1 MIKRLTQFAT
11 LFLIAVS
18 TPTLAIAQSNYVMP
32 RAVKLDPIVR
42 RTFSSF
48 YVRSFPGGPIQRLYT
63 DGFYPIGWSR
73 DGKFAYY
80 SEPVDEECGC
90 YFAELAIVDLRTDK
104 VLWEFKNKPQDR
116 ADASGAPLPDDM
128 RKLWKRNEK
137 MFVEKLRQ
145 HGIVQPVVVRPV
157 STDRYEII
165 AGERRWR
172 AAQLAGL
179 VEIPVI
185 VRDVD
190 DKTALE
196 IAIVENVQR
205 ADLNPLEEALG
216 YEQLIAEHGYTQNDL
231 GEIIG
236 KSRSHVANSLR
247 LLKLPDQV
255 RDMLAAGSLS
265 AGHARALVSTSDPA
279 TLART
284 IVSKGMSVRDAERLA
299 QNDIKAQNDPRP
311 AGTRKDEKDSDTLAL
326 ERTLSDALGL
336 DVAIN
341 HRGNGGQVKISY
353 KTLEQL
359 EEICRLLERR

>member
-1 MIKRLTQFAT
+1 MNDDLSKRRLGRGLAA
-11 LFLIAVS
+11 LIGEMDQPDPVETGRSPINPDRMVPIEFVS
-18 TPTLAIAQSNYVMP
+18 RNPKNPRRYFDETELHDLA
-32 RAVKLDPIVR
+32 
-42 RTFSSF
+42 
-48 YVRSFPGGPIQRLYT
+48 
-63 DGFYPIGWSR
+63 
-73 DGKFAYY
+73 
-80 SEPVDEECGC
+80 
-90 YFAELAIVDLRTDK
+90 
-104 VLWEFKNKPQDR
+104 
-116 ADASGAPLPDDM
+116 ASI
-128 RKLWKRNEK
+128 
-137 MFVEKLRQ
+137 RQ
-145 HGIVQPVVVRPV
+145 HGIVQPVVARTVAV
-157 STDRYEII
+157 NRYEII

-179 VEIPVI
+179 IEIPLI

-247 LLKLPDQV
+247 LLKLPDSV
-255 RDMLAAGSLS
+255 RDLLAGGSLS

-279 TLART
+279 ALART

-311 AGTRKDEKDSDTLAL
+311 AGARKDEKDSDTLAL

>member
-1 MIKRLTQFAT
+1 MMIFRNGALGAAWQLSSERWISRRLWKLAGRGSIR
-11 LFLIAVS
+11 IAWCR
-18 TPTLAIAQSNYVMP
+18 SN
-32 RAVKLDPIVR
+32 
-42 RTFSSF
+42 SSAA
-48 YVRSFPGGPIQRLYT
+48 IQR
-63 DGFYPIGWSR
+63 I
-73 DGKFAYY
+73 
-80 SEPVDEECGC
+80 PVAISDET
-90 YFAELAIVDLRTDK
+90 ELHDL
-104 VLWEFKNKPQDR
+104 
-116 ADASGAPLPDDM
+116 ASSI
-128 RKLWKRNEK
+128 
-137 MFVEKLRQ
+137 RQ
-145 HGIVQPVVVRPV
+145 HGIVQPVVVRTV
-157 STDRYEII
+157 SIDRYEII

-179 VEIPVI
+179 IEIPVI

-247 LLKLPDQV
+247 LLKLPEPV
-255 RDMLAAGSLS
+255 RDMLAGGSLS

-279 TLART
+279 ALART
-284 IVSKGMSVRDAERLA
+284 IVSRGMSVRDAERLA

-311 AGTRKDEKDSDTLAL
+311 AGARKDEKDSDTLAL
-326 ERTLSDALGL
+326 ERTLSDTLGL
-336 DVAIN
+336 DVTIN
-341 HRGNGGQVKISY
+341 HRGSGGQVKISY

>member
-1 MIKRLTQFAT
+1 MNDDLSKRRLGRGLAA
-11 LFLIAVS
+11 LIGEMDQP
-18 TPTLAIAQSNYVMP
+18 TPVEAGRPSVNPDRMVPIEFISRNPKNPRRYFDETELHDLA
-32 RAVKLDPIVR
+32 
-42 RTFSSF
+42 SS
-48 YVRSFPGGPIQRLYT
+48 I
-63 DGFYPIGWSR
+63 
-73 DGKFAYY
+73 
-80 SEPVDEECGC
+80 
-90 YFAELAIVDLRTDK
+90 
-104 VLWEFKNKPQDR
+104 
-116 ADASGAPLPDDM
+116 
-128 RKLWKRNEK
+128 
-137 MFVEKLRQ
+137 RQ
-145 HGIVQPVVVRPV
+145 HGIVQPVVVRTV
-157 STDRYEII
+157 SADRYEII

-179 VEIPVI
+179 IEIPVI

-247 LLKLPDQV
+247 LLKLPEPV
-255 RDMLAAGSLS
+255 RDMLAGGSLS

-311 AGTRKDEKDSDTLAL
+311 ASARKDDKDSDTLAL
-326 ERTLSDALGL
+326 ERTLSDTLGL